1 MKLLVTGG
9 CGFIGSNFINIS
21 IKKGIKIINID
32 KLTYASNIYKI
43 KKNKKN
49 YIFYKC
55 DILNKKKLNQIFLK
69 HNPDGVIHFAAESH
83 VDRSIENPEI
93 FFQSNTIG
101 TVRLLEIVKEYLYK
115 RKKKFKFVHV
125 STDEVYGSLNTIEKS
140 FTEKNKFFP
149 NSPYAA
155 SKAASDL
162 IVRAYFKTFNLP
174 VITTNC
180 SNNYGKGQYFE
191 KLIPL
196 IISNALKGKKLPIY
210 GNGLQIRDWLY
221 VDDHCDAILKIF
233 KKGIIGETYNI
244 GGDNEIKNIYLVRKI
259 CRYLDDKFNRTKKNS
274 FLNLIEFVKDRP
286 GHDFRYSINSKKLK
300 KELGWKPM
308 NTFDKGI
315 KLTIDWYLEQ
325 LKFKNYEK
333 FKQ

>member
-1 MKLLVTGG
+1 M
-9 CGFIGSNFINIS
+9 
-21 IKKGIKIINID
+21 
-32 KLTYASNIYKI
+32 
-43 KKNKKN
+43 
-49 YIFYKC
+49 
-55 DILNKKKLNQIFLK
+55 
-69 HNPDGVIHFAAESH
+69 
-83 VDRSIENPEI
+83 DRSIENPEI